1 MISQEQDMLQMLF
14 FRMRV
19 VHWVGIFLLLLNAF
33 LFTDN
38 TIGTIIQIIIA
49 IVILLHDIDEKING
63 VDITKKTI
71 SYLQGMKL
79 SEPLEMDT
87 KFSKEYRDLIDAVNN
102 FREKILNV
110 VDLNDLIKDTEYIS
124 NKIDEI
130 STKIDGS
137 MEKTDNLSKEIIT
150 SLQIATNES
159 RKNIEYSER
168 LQNEISKTGEMI
180 SDTQK
185 DITILDENVRIYYE
199 KNLEVREQLKSLSGT
214 TIQIKEILG
223 IISDIAEQTN
233 LLALNAAIEAAR
245 AGEHGRGFAVVA
257 DEVRNLAEKT
267 QKSLGEINIT
277 INTIVQSVEDV
288 NTKMESNAESM
299 SNLVEISKNSYNK
312 LRDANEKVIYVD
324 NLSKEDTENSKIIGI
339 EVIKAKESVEILN
352 EQIHDD
358 IVQIKESQQFVTTLT
373 RKIEILKQHIST
385 V

>member
-79 SEPLEMDT
+79 SEPLEIDT

-130 STKIDGS
+130 STKIDSS

-180 SDTQK
+180 SNTQK

-312 LRDANEKVIYVD
+312 LKDANEKVIYVD